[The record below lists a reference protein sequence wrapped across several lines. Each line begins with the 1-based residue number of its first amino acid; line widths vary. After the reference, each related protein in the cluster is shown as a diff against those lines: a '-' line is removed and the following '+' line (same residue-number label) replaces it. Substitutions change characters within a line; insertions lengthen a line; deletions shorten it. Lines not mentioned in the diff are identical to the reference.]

1 MNSLTL
7 NDLLA
12 KVAEYNI
19 ENIGIVKKAY
29 YYAEELHRGQ
39 KRQSGEDYIV
49 HPLNVAYILAEMH
62 ADKDTICAALLHDT
76 LEDTEITKEQIAQD
90 FNETVAYLVDGV
102 TKISRMNF
110 STKEEQNMANTRKII
125 TSMRNDIRIIIIKLA
140 DRLHNMRTLQYKSEY
155 KQKENAQET
164 LLLYVRLADR
174 LGLHVLKRELEDLSL
189 QYINRDEYNRIKE
202 MRLKV
207 AEDSKDCIRE
217 MLETINNLLNKENIP
232 HKEKVRI
239 KNIYGIY
246 KKIQSGYRLTEI
258 HDLLSLKIIVDDIKD
273 CYPTLGAVHKEYK
286 PIDRKFKDYISRR
299 KPNGYQSLHTTIF
312 GKDGRLVQT
321 QIRTPQMNQVAS
333 YGLAANWGDYPE
345 NANLVMQQEWK
356 TRDPFYVSLVEI
368 DSQYANDREFVNHVY
383 RELLGDRIS
392 VYTQTGKLELPKG
405 ATPIDV
411 AFNMHP
417 EIGRHMVGANVNGK
431 DVGIGEPL
439 SHNDC
444 IRIITAETSTGPQP
458 SWLTKSATTVGKVR
472 IKLMLER
479 SRIANN

>member
-1 MNSLTL
+1 MEKLTL

-19 ENIGIVKKAY
+19 ENLEIVKKAY

-49 HPLNVAYILAEMH
+49 HPLNVAYILAEMY

-76 LEDTEITKEQIAQD
+76 LEDTEITKEQIAKD
-90 FNETVAYLVDGV
+90 FNETVSYLVDGV

-140 DRLHNMRTLQYKSEY
+140 DRLHNMRTLQYKSED
-155 KQKENAQET
+155 KQKENSQET
-164 LLLYVRLADR
+164 LLLYVRSADR
-174 LGLHVLKRELEDLSL
+174 IGLHVLKRELEDLSL
-189 QYINRDEYNRIKE
+189 QYINNDEYNRIKE

-207 AEDSKDCIRE
+207 AEDSKECIQE
-217 MLETINNLLNKENIP
+217 MLGTINDLLNNQNIP
-232 HKEKVRI
+232 HEEMVRI

-246 KKIQSGYRLTEI
+246 KKIQRGYRLTEI
-258 HDLLSLKIIVDDIKD
+258 HDLLSLKVIVDNIND
-273 CYPTLGAVHKEYK
+273 CYPTLRWIHWKYK
-286 PIDRKFKDYISRR
+286 PINRKFKDYISVC

-312 GKDGRLVQT
+312 GEDGRLVQT

-356 TRDPFYVSLVEI
+356 TNDPFYDSLVEI
-368 DSQYANDREFVNHVY
+368 DSQYANDKEFVDQVY

-411 AFNMHP
+411 AYNIHT
-417 EIGRHMVGANVNGK
+417 EVGNNMVGAIINGK
-431 DVGIGEPL
+431 EAEIGKQL
-439 SHNDC
+439 KQNDNV
-444 IRIITAETSTGPQP
+444 RIITDDTSIGPNA
-458 SWLTKSATTVGKVR
+458 SWLTQTATTKAKRKIKEAIR
-472 IKLMLER
+472 I
-479 SRIANN
+479 

>member
-1 MNSLTL
+1 MENLTL

-12 KVAEYNI
+12 KVEEHNI
-19 ENIGIVKKAY
+19 ENIEIIKKAY
-29 YYAEELHRGQ
+29 HYAEELHRGQ
-39 KRQSGEDYIV
+39 KRQSGEDYII

-76 LEDTEITKEQIAQD
+76 LEDTEITKEKIAKD

-125 TSMRNDIRIIIIKLA
+125 TSMRDDIRIIIIKLA

-155 KQKENAQET
+155 KQKENSQET

-174 LGLHVLKRELEDLSL
+174 IGLHVLKRELEDLSL
-189 QYINRDEYNRIKE
+189 QYINNDEYKRIQE

-207 AEDSKDCIRE
+207 AEDSKDCIQE
-217 MLETINNLLNKENIP
+217 MLGTINALLNNRNIP
-232 HKEKVRI
+232 HEEIVRI

-246 KKIQSGYRLTEI
+246 KKMQRGYRLTEI
-258 HDLLSLKIIVDDIKD
+258 HDLLSLKVIVDNIND
-273 CYPTLGAVHKEYK
+273 CYSTLGVIHSEYS
-286 PIDRKFKDYISRR
+286 PINRKFKDYISIC

-321 QIRTPQMNQVAS
+321 QIRTPQMNKAAS
-333 YGLAANWGDYPE
+333 YGLAATWEDYTE

-356 TRDPFYVSLVEI
+356 TNDPFYDSLVEI
-368 DSQYANDREFVNHVY
+368 DSQCTSDKEFVDQVY

-411 AFNMHP
+411 AYNIHTEIGNNMVGAIINGKEV
-417 EIGRHMVGANVNGK
+417 EIGRILKQNDYVRVIT
-431 DVGIGEPL
+431 DDISIGPK
-439 SHNDC
+439 
-444 IRIITAETSTGPQP
+444 A
-458 SWLTKSATTVGKVR
+458 SWLSQTATTKAKR
-472 IKLMLER
+472 KIKEAIR
-479 SRIANN
+479 N

>member
-1 MNSLTL
+1 MEKLTL

-19 ENIGIVKKAY
+19 ENLEIVKKAY

-49 HPLNVAYILAEMH
+49 HPLNVAYILAEMY

-76 LEDTEITKEQIAQD
+76 LEDTEITKEQIAKD
-90 FNETVAYLVDGV
+90 FNETVSYLVDGV

-140 DRLHNMRTLQYKSEY
+140 DRLHNMRTLQYKSED
-155 KQKENAQET
+155 KQKENSQET

-174 LGLHVLKRELEDLSL
+174 IGLHVLKRELEDLSL
-189 QYINRDEYNRIKE
+189 QYINNDEYNRIKE

-207 AEDSKDCIRE
+207 AEDSKECIQE
-217 MLETINNLLNKENIP
+217 MLGTINDLLNNQNIP
-232 HKEKVRI
+232 HEEMVRI

-246 KKIQSGYRLTEI
+246 KKIQRGYRLTEI
-258 HDLLSLKIIVDDIKD
+258 HDLLSLKVIVDNIND
-273 CYPTLGAVHKEYK
+273 CYPTLRWIHWKYK
-286 PIDRKFKDYISRR
+286 PINRKFKDYISVC

-312 GKDGRLVQT
+312 GEDGRLVQT

-356 TRDPFYVSLVEI
+356 TNDPFYDSLVEI
-368 DSQYANDREFVNHVY
+368 DSQYANDKEFVDQVY

-411 AFNMHP
+411 AYNIHTEVGNNIVGAIINGKEA
-417 EIGRHMVGANVNGK
+417 EIGKQLKQNDNV
-431 DVGIGEPL
+431 
-439 SHNDC
+439 
-444 IRIITAETSTGPQP
+444 RIITDDTSIGPNA
-458 SWLTKSATTVGKVR
+458 SWLTQTATTKAKRKIKEAIR
-472 IKLMLER
+472 I
-479 SRIANN
+479 

>member
-1 MNSLTL
+1 MEKLTL

-19 ENIGIVKKAY
+19 ENLEIVKKAY

-49 HPLNVAYILAEMH
+49 HPLNVAYILAEMY

-76 LEDTEITKEQIAQD
+76 LEDTEITKEQIAKD
-90 FNETVAYLVDGV
+90 FNETVSYLVDGV

-140 DRLHNMRTLQYKSEY
+140 YRLHNMRTLQYKSED
-155 KQKENAQET
+155 KQKENSQET

-174 LGLHVLKRELEDLSL
+174 IGLHVLKRELEDLSL
-189 QYINRDEYNRIKE
+189 QYINNDEYNRIKE

-207 AEDSKDCIRE
+207 AEDSKECIQE
-217 MLETINNLLNKENIP
+217 MLGTINDLLNNQNIP
-232 HKEKVRI
+232 HEEMVRI

-246 KKIQSGYRLTEI
+246 KKIQRGYRLTEI
-258 HDLLSLKIIVDDIKD
+258 HDLLSLKVIVDNIND
-273 CYPTLGAVHKEYK
+273 CYPTLRWIHWKYK
-286 PIDRKFKDYISRR
+286 PINRKFKDYISVC

-312 GKDGRLVQT
+312 GEDGRLVQT

-356 TRDPFYVSLVEI
+356 TNDPFYDSLVEI
-368 DSQYANDREFVNHVY
+368 DSQYANDKEFVDQVY

-411 AFNMHP
+411 AYNIHT
-417 EIGRHMVGANVNGK
+417 EVGNNMVGAIINGK
-431 DVGIGEPL
+431 EAEIGKQL
-439 SHNDC
+439 KQNDNV
-444 IRIITAETSTGPQP
+444 RIITDDTSIGPNA
-458 SWLTKSATTVGKVR
+458 SWLTQTATTKAKRKIKEAIR
-472 IKLMLER
+472 I
-479 SRIANN
+479 

>member
-1 MNSLTL
+1 MEKLTL

-19 ENIGIVKKAY
+19 ENLEIVKKAY

-49 HPLNVAYILAEMH
+49 HPLNVAYILAEMY

-76 LEDTEITKEQIAQD
+76 LEDTEITKEQIAKD
-90 FNETVAYLVDGV
+90 FNETVSYLVDGV

-140 DRLHNMRTLQYKSEY
+140 DRLHNMRTLQYKSED
-155 KQKENAQET
+155 KQKENSQET

-174 LGLHVLKRELEDLSL
+174 IGLHVLKRELEDLSL
-189 QYINRDEYNRIKE
+189 QYINNDEYNRIKE

-207 AEDSKDCIRE
+207 AEDSKECIQE
-217 MLETINNLLNKENIP
+217 MLGTINDLLNNQNIP
-232 HKEKVRI
+232 HEEMVRI

-246 KKIQSGYRLTEI
+246 KKIQRGYRLTEI
-258 HDLLSLKIIVDDIKD
+258 HDLLSLKVIVDNIND
-273 CYPTLGAVHKEYK
+273 CYPTLRWIHWKYK
-286 PIDRKFKDYISRR
+286 PINRKFKDYISVC

-312 GKDGRLVQT
+312 GEDGRLVQT

-356 TRDPFYVSLVEI
+356 TNDPFYDSLVEI
-368 DSQYANDREFVNHVY
+368 DSQYANDKEFVDQVY

-411 AFNMHP
+411 AYNIHT
-417 EIGRHMVGANVNGK
+417 EVGNNMVGAIINGK
-431 DVGIGEPL
+431 EAEIGKQL
-439 SHNDC
+439 KQNDNV
-444 IRIITAETSTGPQP
+444 RIITDDTSIGPNA
-458 SWLTKSATTVGKVR
+458 SWLTQTATTKAKRKIKEDLR
-472 IKLMLER
+472 I
-479 SRIANN
+479 

>member
-1 MNSLTL
+1 MEKLTL

-19 ENIGIVKKAY
+19 ENLEIVKKAY

-76 LEDTEITKEQIAQD
+76 LEDTEITKEQIAKD
-90 FNETVAYLVDGV
+90 FNETVSYLVDGV

-140 DRLHNMRTLQYKSEY
+140 DRLHNMRTLQYKSED
-155 KQKENAQET
+155 KQKENSQET

-174 LGLHVLKRELEDLSL
+174 IGLHVLKRELEDLSL
-189 QYINRDEYNRIKE
+189 QYINNDEYNRIKE

-207 AEDSKDCIRE
+207 AEDSKECIQE
-217 MLETINNLLNKENIP
+217 MLGTINDLLNNQNIP
-232 HKEKVRI
+232 HEEMVRI

-246 KKIQSGYRLTEI
+246 KKIQRGYRLTEI
-258 HDLLSLKIIVDDIKD
+258 HDLLSLKVIVDNIND
-273 CYPTLGAVHKEYK
+273 CYPTLRWIHWKYK
-286 PIDRKFKDYISRR
+286 PINRKFKDYISVC

-312 GKDGRLVQT
+312 GEDGRLVQT

-356 TRDPFYVSLVEI
+356 TNDPFYDSLVEI
-368 DSQYANDREFVNHVY
+368 DSQYANDKEFVDQVY

-411 AFNMHP
+411 AYNIHT
-417 EIGRHMVGANVNGK
+417 EVGNNMVGAIINGK
-431 DVGIGEPL
+431 EAEIGKQL
-439 SHNDC
+439 KQNDNV
-444 IRIITAETSTGPQP
+444 RIITDDTSIGPNA
-458 SWLTKSATTVGKVR
+458 SWLTQTATTKAKRKIKEAIR
-472 IKLMLER
+472 I
-479 SRIANN
+479 

>member
-1 MNSLTL
+1 MEKLTL

-19 ENIGIVKKAY
+19 ENLEIVKKAY

-49 HPLNVAYILAEMH
+49 HPLNVAYILAEMY

-76 LEDTEITKEQIAQD
+76 LEDTEITKEQIAKD
-90 FNETVAYLVDGV
+90 FNETVSYLVDGV

-140 DRLHNMRTLQYKSEY
+140 DRLHNMRTLQYKSED
-155 KQKENAQET
+155 KQKENSQET

-174 LGLHVLKRELEDLSL
+174 IGLHVLKRELEDLSL
-189 QYINRDEYNRIKE
+189 QYINNDEYNRIKE

-207 AEDSKDCIRE
+207 AEDSKECIQE
-217 MLETINNLLNKENIP
+217 MLGTINDLLNNQNIP
-232 HKEKVRI
+232 HEKMVRI

-246 KKIQSGYRLTEI
+246 KKIQRGYRLTEI
-258 HDLLSLKIIVDDIKD
+258 HDLLSLKVIVDNIND
-273 CYPTLGAVHKEYK
+273 CYPTLRWIHWKYK
-286 PIDRKFKDYISRR
+286 PINRKFKDYISVC

-312 GKDGRLVQT
+312 GEDGRLVQT

-356 TRDPFYVSLVEI
+356 TNDPFYDSLVEI
-368 DSQYANDREFVNHVY
+368 DSQYANDKEFVDQVY

-411 AFNMHP
+411 AYNIHT
-417 EIGRHMVGANVNGK
+417 EVGNNMVGAIINGK
-431 DVGIGEPL
+431 EAEIGKQL
-439 SHNDC
+439 TQNDNV
-444 IRIITAETSTGPQP
+444 RIITDDTSIGPNA
-458 SWLTKSATTVGKVR
+458 SWLTQTATTKAKRKIKEAIR
-472 IKLMLER
+472 I
-479 SRIANN
+479 

>member
-1 MNSLTL
+1 MEKLTL

-19 ENIGIVKKAY
+19 ENLEIVKKAY

-49 HPLNVAYILAEMH
+49 HPLNVAYILAEMY

-76 LEDTEITKEQIAQD
+76 LEDTEITKEQIAKD
-90 FNETVAYLVDGV
+90 FNETVSYLVDGV

-140 DRLHNMRTLQYKSEY
+140 DRLHNMKTLQYKSED
-155 KQKENAQET
+155 KQKENSQET

-174 LGLHVLKRELEDLSL
+174 IGLHVLKRELEDLSL
-189 QYINRDEYNRIKE
+189 QYINNDEYNRIKE

-207 AEDSKDCIRE
+207 AEDSKECIQE
-217 MLETINNLLNKENIP
+217 MLGTINDLLNNQNIP
-232 HKEKVRI
+232 HEEMVRI

-246 KKIQSGYRLTEI
+246 KKIQRGYRLTEI
-258 HDLLSLKIIVDDIKD
+258 HDLLSLKVIVDNIND
-273 CYPTLGAVHKEYK
+273 CYPTLRWIHWKYK
-286 PIDRKFKDYISRR
+286 PINRKFKDYISVC

-312 GKDGRLVQT
+312 GEDGRLVQT

-356 TRDPFYVSLVEI
+356 TNDPFYDSLVEI
-368 DSQYANDREFVNHVY
+368 DSQYANDKEFVDQVY

-411 AFNMHP
+411 AYNIHT
-417 EIGRHMVGANVNGK
+417 EVGNNMVGAIINGK
-431 DVGIGEPL
+431 EAEIGKQL
-439 SHNDC
+439 KQNDNV
-444 IRIITAETSTGPQP
+444 RIITDDTSIGPNA
-458 SWLTKSATTVGKVR
+458 SWLTQTATTKAKRKIKEAIR
-472 IKLMLER
+472 I
-479 SRIANN
+479 

>member
-1 MNSLTL
+1 MEKLTL

-19 ENIGIVKKAY
+19 ENLEIVKKAY

-49 HPLNVAYILAEMH
+49 HPLNVAYILAEMY

-76 LEDTEITKEQIAQD
+76 LEDTEITKEQIAKD
-90 FNETVAYLVDGV
+90 FNETVSYLVDGV

-140 DRLHNMRTLQYKSEY
+140 DRLHNMRTLQYKSED
-155 KQKENAQET
+155 KQKENSQET

-174 LGLHVLKRELEDLSL
+174 IGLHVLKRELEDLSL
-189 QYINRDEYNRIKE
+189 QYINNDEYNRIKE

-207 AEDSKDCIRE
+207 AEDSKECIQE
-217 MLETINNLLNKENIP
+217 MLGTINDLLNNQNIP
-232 HKEKVRI
+232 HEEMVRI

-246 KKIQSGYRLTEI
+246 KKIQRGYRLTEI
-258 HDLLSLKIIVDDIKD
+258 HDLLSLKVIVDNIND
-273 CYPTLGAVHKEYK
+273 CYPTLRWIHWKYK
-286 PIDRKFKDYISRR
+286 PINRKFKDYISVC

-312 GKDGRLVQT
+312 GEDGRLVQT

-356 TRDPFYVSLVEI
+356 TNDPFYDSLVEI
-368 DSQYANDREFVNHVY
+368 DSQYANDKEFVDQVY

-411 AFNMHP
+411 AYNIHT
-417 EIGRHMVGANVNGK
+417 EVGNNMVGAIINGK
-431 DVGIGEPL
+431 EAEIGKQL
-439 SHNDC
+439 KQNDNV
-444 IRIITAETSTGPQP
+444 RIITDDTSIGPNA
-458 SWLTKSATTVGKVR
+458 SWLTQTATTKAKR
-472 IKLMLER
+472 KIKEYKKNMEVK
-479 SRIANN
+479 

>member
-1 MNSLTL
+1 MEKLTL

-19 ENIGIVKKAY
+19 ENLEIVKKAY

-49 HPLNVAYILAEMH
+49 HPLNVAYILAEMY

-76 LEDTEITKEQIAQD
+76 LEDTEITKEQIAKD
-90 FNETVAYLVDGV
+90 FNETVSYLVDGV

-110 STKEEQNMANTRKII
+110 STKEEQSMANTRKII

-140 DRLHNMRTLQYKSEY
+140 DRLHNMRTLQYKSED
-155 KQKENAQET
+155 KQKENSQET

-174 LGLHVLKRELEDLSL
+174 IGLHVLKRELEDLSL
-189 QYINRDEYNRIKE
+189 QYINNDEYNRIKE

-207 AEDSKDCIRE
+207 AEDSKECIQE
-217 MLETINNLLNKENIP
+217 MLGTINDLLNNQNIP
-232 HKEKVRI
+232 HEEMVRI

-246 KKIQSGYRLTEI
+246 KKIQRGYRLTEI
-258 HDLLSLKIIVDDIKD
+258 HDLLSLKVIVDNIND
-273 CYPTLGAVHKEYK
+273 CYPTLRWIHWKYK
-286 PIDRKFKDYISRR
+286 PINRKFKDYISVC

-312 GKDGRLVQT
+312 GEDGRLVQT

-356 TRDPFYVSLVEI
+356 TNDPFYDSLVEI
-368 DSQYANDREFVNHVY
+368 DSQYANDKEFVDQVY

-411 AFNMHP
+411 AYNIHT
-417 EIGRHMVGANVNGK
+417 EVGNNMVGAIINGK
-431 DVGIGEPL
+431 EAEIGKQL
-439 SHNDC
+439 KQNDNV
-444 IRIITAETSTGPQP
+444 RIITDDTSIGPNA
-458 SWLTKSATTVGKVR
+458 SWLTQTATTKAKRKIKEAIR
-472 IKLMLER
+472 I
-479 SRIANN
+479 

>member
-1 MNSLTL
+1 MEKLTL

-19 ENIGIVKKAY
+19 ENLEIVKKAY

-49 HPLNVAYILAEMH
+49 HPLNVAYILAEMY
-62 ADKDTICAALLHDT
+62 ADKDTICAALLLDT
-76 LEDTEITKEQIAQD
+76 LEDTEITKEQIAKD
-90 FNETVAYLVDGV
+90 FNETVSYLVDGV

-155 KQKENAQET
+155 KQKENSQET

-174 LGLHVLKRELEDLSL
+174 IGLHVLKRELEDLSL
-189 QYINRDEYNRIKE
+189 QYINNDEYNRIKE

-207 AEDSKDCIRE
+207 AEDSKECIQE
-217 MLETINNLLNKENIP
+217 MLGTINDLLNNQNIP
-232 HKEKVRI
+232 HEEMVRI

-246 KKIQSGYRLTEI
+246 KKIQRGYRLTEI
-258 HDLLSLKIIVDDIKD
+258 HDLLSLKVIVDNIND
-273 CYPTLGAVHKEYK
+273 CYPTLRWIHWKYK
-286 PIDRKFKDYISRR
+286 PINRKFKDYISVC

-312 GKDGRLVQT
+312 GEDGRLVQT

-356 TRDPFYVSLVEI
+356 TNDPFYDSLVEI
-368 DSQYANDREFVNHVY
+368 DSQYANDKEFVDQVY

-411 AFNMHP
+411 AYNIHT
-417 EIGRHMVGANVNGK
+417 EVGNNMVGAIINGK
-431 DVGIGEPL
+431 EAEIGKQL
-439 SHNDC
+439 KQNDNV
-444 IRIITAETSTGPQP
+444 RIITDDTSIGPNA
-458 SWLTKSATTVGKVR
+458 SWLTQTATTKAKRKIKEAIR
-472 IKLMLER
+472 I
-479 SRIANN
+479 

>member
-1 MNSLTL
+1 MEKLTL

-19 ENIGIVKKAY
+19 ENLEIVKKAY

-49 HPLNVAYILAEMH
+49 HPLNVAYILAEMY

-76 LEDTEITKEQIAQD
+76 LEDTEITKEQIAKD
-90 FNETVAYLVDGV
+90 FNETVSYLVDGV

-140 DRLHNMRTLQYKSEY
+140 DRLHNMRTLQYKSED
-155 KQKENAQET
+155 KQKENSQET

-174 LGLHVLKRELEDLSL
+174 IGLHVLKRELEDLSL
-189 QYINRDEYNRIKE
+189 QYINNDEYNRIKE

-207 AEDSKDCIRE
+207 AEDSKECIQE
-217 MLETINNLLNKENIP
+217 MLGTINDLLNNQNIP
-232 HKEKVRI
+232 HEEMVRI

-246 KKIQSGYRLTEI
+246 KKIQRVYRLTEI
-258 HDLLSLKIIVDDIKD
+258 HDLLSLKVIVDNIND
-273 CYPTLGAVHKEYK
+273 CYPTLRWIHWKYK
-286 PIDRKFKDYISRR
+286 PINRKFKDYISVC

-312 GKDGRLVQT
+312 GEDGRLVQT

-356 TRDPFYVSLVEI
+356 TNDPFYDSLVEI
-368 DSQYANDREFVNHVY
+368 DSQYANDKEFVDQVY

-411 AFNMHP
+411 AYNIHT
-417 EIGRHMVGANVNGK
+417 EVGNNMVGAIINGK
-431 DVGIGEPL
+431 EAEIGKQL
-439 SHNDC
+439 KQNDNV
-444 IRIITAETSTGPQP
+444 RIITDDTSIGPNA
-458 SWLTKSATTVGKVR
+458 SWLTQTATTKAKRKIKEAIR
-472 IKLMLER
+472 I
-479 SRIANN
+479 

>member
-1 MNSLTL
+1 MEKLTL

-19 ENIGIVKKAY
+19 ENLEIVKKAY

-76 LEDTEITKEQIAQD
+76 LEDTEITKEQIAKD
-90 FNETVAYLVDGV
+90 FNETVSYLVDGV

-155 KQKENAQET
+155 KQKENSQET

-174 LGLHVLKRELEDLSL
+174 IGLHVLKRELEDLSL
-189 QYINRDEYNRIKE
+189 QYINNDEYNRIKE

-207 AEDSKDCIRE
+207 AEDSKECIQE
-217 MLETINNLLNKENIP
+217 MLGTINDLLNNQNIP
-232 HKEKVRI
+232 HEEMVRI

-246 KKIQSGYRLTEI
+246 KKIQRGYRLTEI
-258 HDLLSLKIIVDDIKD
+258 HDLLSLKVIVDNIND
-273 CYPTLGAVHKEYK
+273 CYPTLRWIHWKYK
-286 PIDRKFKDYISRR
+286 PINRKFKDYISVC
-299 KPNGYQSLHTTIF
+299 KPKGYQSLHTTIF
-312 GKDGRLVQT
+312 GEDGRLVQT

-356 TRDPFYVSLVEI
+356 TNDPFYDSLVEI
-368 DSQYANDREFVNHVY
+368 DSQYANDKEFVDQVY

-411 AFNMHP
+411 AYNIHT
-417 EIGRHMVGANVNGK
+417 EVGNNMVGAIINGK
-431 DVGIGEPL
+431 EAEIGKQL
-439 SHNDC
+439 KQNDNV
-444 IRIITAETSTGPQP
+444 RIITDDTSIGPNA
-458 SWLTKSATTVGKVR
+458 SWLTQTATTKAKRKIKEAIR
-472 IKLMLER
+472 I
-479 SRIANN
+479 

>member
-1 MNSLTL
+1 MEKLTL

-19 ENIGIVKKAY
+19 ENLEIVKKAY

-49 HPLNVAYILAEMH
+49 HPLNVAYILAEMY

-76 LEDTEITKEQIAQD
+76 LEDTEITKEQIAKD
-90 FNETVAYLVDGV
+90 FNETVSYLVDGV

-140 DRLHNMRTLQYKSEY
+140 DRLHNMRTLQYKSED
-155 KQKENAQET
+155 KQKENSQET

-174 LGLHVLKRELEDLSL
+174 IGLHVLKRELEDLSL
-189 QYINRDEYNRIKE
+189 QYINNDEYNRIKE

-207 AEDSKDCIRE
+207 AEDSKECIQE
-217 MLETINNLLNKENIP
+217 MLGTINDLLNNQNIP
-232 HKEKVRI
+232 HEEMVRI

-246 KKIQSGYRLTEI
+246 KKIQRGYRLTEI
-258 HDLLSLKIIVDDIKD
+258 HDLLSLKVIVDNIND
-273 CYPTLGAVHKEYK
+273 CYPTLRWIHWKYK
-286 PIDRKFKDYISRR
+286 PINRKFKDYISVC

-312 GKDGRLVQT
+312 GEDGRLVQT

-345 NANLVMQQEWK
+345 NANLVMKQEWK
-356 TRDPFYVSLVEI
+356 TNDPFYDSLVEI
-368 DSQYANDREFVNHVY
+368 DSQYANDKEFVDQVY

-411 AFNMHP
+411 AYNIHT
-417 EIGRHMVGANVNGK
+417 EVGNNMVGAIINGK
-431 DVGIGEPL
+431 EAEIGKQL
-439 SHNDC
+439 KQNDNV
-444 IRIITAETSTGPQP
+444 RIITDDTSIGPNA
-458 SWLTKSATTVGKVR
+458 SWLTQTATTKAKRKIKEAIR
-472 IKLMLER
+472 I
-479 SRIANN
+479 

>member
-1 MNSLTL
+1 MEKLTL

-19 ENIGIVKKAY
+19 ENLEIVKKAY

-49 HPLNVAYILAEMH
+49 HPLNVAYILAEMY

-76 LEDTEITKEQIAQD
+76 LEDTEITKEQIAKD
-90 FNETVAYLVDGV
+90 FNETVSYLVDGV

-140 DRLHNMRTLQYKSEY
+140 DRLHNMRTLQYKSED
-155 KQKENAQET
+155 KQKENSQET

-174 LGLHVLKRELEDLSL
+174 IGLHVLKRELEDLSL
-189 QYINRDEYNRIKE
+189 QYINNDEYNRIKE

-207 AEDSKDCIRE
+207 AEDSKECIQE
-217 MLETINNLLNKENIP
+217 MLGTINDLLNNQ
-232 HKEKVRI
+232 
-239 KNIYGIY
+239 
-246 KKIQSGYRLTEI
+246 KIQRGYRLTEI
-258 HDLLSLKIIVDDIKD
+258 HDLLSLKVIVDNIND
-273 CYPTLGAVHKEYK
+273 CYPTLRWIHWKYK
-286 PIDRKFKDYISRR
+286 PINRKFKDYISVC

-312 GKDGRLVQT
+312 GEDGRLVQT

-356 TRDPFYVSLVEI
+356 TNDPFYDSLVEI
-368 DSQYANDREFVNHVY
+368 DSQYANDKEFVDQVY

-411 AFNMHP
+411 AYNIHT
-417 EIGRHMVGANVNGK
+417 EVGNNMVGAIINGK
-431 DVGIGEPL
+431 EAEIGKQL
-439 SHNDC
+439 KQNDNV
-444 IRIITAETSTGPQP
+444 RIITDDTSIGPNA
-458 SWLTKSATTVGKVR
+458 SWLTQTATTKAKRKIKEAIR
-472 IKLMLER
+472 I
-479 SRIANN
+479 

>member
-1 MNSLTL
+1 MEKLTL

-19 ENIGIVKKAY
+19 ENLEIVKKAY

-49 HPLNVAYILAEMH
+49 HPLNVAYILAEMY

-76 LEDTEITKEQIAQD
+76 LEDTEITKEQIAKD
-90 FNETVAYLVDGV
+90 FIETVSYLVDGV

-140 DRLHNMRTLQYKSEY
+140 DRLHNMRTLQYKSED
-155 KQKENAQET
+155 KQKENSQET

-174 LGLHVLKRELEDLSL
+174 IGLHVLKRELEDLSL
-189 QYINRDEYNRIKE
+189 QYINNDEYNRIKE

-207 AEDSKDCIRE
+207 AEDSKECIQE
-217 MLETINNLLNKENIP
+217 MLGTINDLLNNQNIP
-232 HKEKVRI
+232 HEEMVRI

-246 KKIQSGYRLTEI
+246 KKIQRGYRLTEI
-258 HDLLSLKIIVDDIKD
+258 HDLLSLKVIVDNIND
-273 CYPTLGAVHKEYK
+273 CYPTLRWIHWKYK
-286 PIDRKFKDYISRR
+286 PINRKFKDYISVC

-312 GKDGRLVQT
+312 GEDGRLVQT

-356 TRDPFYVSLVEI
+356 TNDPFYDSLVEI
-368 DSQYANDREFVNHVY
+368 DSQYANDKEFVDQVY

-411 AFNMHP
+411 AYNIHT
-417 EIGRHMVGANVNGK
+417 EVGNNMVGAIINGK
-431 DVGIGEPL
+431 EAEIGKQL
-439 SHNDC
+439 KQNDNV
-444 IRIITAETSTGPQP
+444 RIITDDTSIGPNA
-458 SWLTKSATTVGKVR
+458 SWLTQTATTKAKRKIKEAIR
-472 IKLMLER
+472 I
-479 SRIANN
+479 

>member
-1 MNSLTL
+1 MEKLTL

-19 ENIGIVKKAY
+19 ENLEIVKKAY

-76 LEDTEITKEQIAQD
+76 LEDTEITKEQIAKD
-90 FNETVAYLVDGV
+90 FNETVSYLVDGV

-155 KQKENAQET
+155 KQKENSQET

-174 LGLHVLKRELEDLSL
+174 IGLHVLKRELEDLSL
-189 QYINRDEYNRIKE
+189 QYINNDEYNRIKE

-207 AEDSKDCIRE
+207 AEDSKECIQE
-217 MLETINNLLNKENIP
+217 MLGTINDLLNNQNIP
-232 HKEKVRI
+232 HEEMVRI

-246 KKIQSGYRLTEI
+246 KKIQRGYRLTEI
-258 HDLLSLKIIVDDIKD
+258 HDLLSLKVIVDNIND
-273 CYPTLGAVHKEYK
+273 CYPTLRWIHWKYK
-286 PIDRKFKDYISRR
+286 PINRKFKDYISVC

-312 GKDGRLVQT
+312 GEDGRLVQT

-356 TRDPFYVSLVEI
+356 TNDPFYDSLVEI
-368 DSQYANDREFVNHVY
+368 DSQYANDKEFVDQVY
-383 RELLGDRIS
+383 RALLGDRIS

-411 AFNMHP
+411 AYNIHT
-417 EIGRHMVGANVNGK
+417 EVGNNMVGAIINGK
-431 DVGIGEPL
+431 EAEIGKQL
-439 SHNDC
+439 KQNDNV
-444 IRIITAETSTGPQP
+444 RIITDDTSIGPNA
-458 SWLTKSATTVGKVR
+458 SWLTQTATTKAKRKIKEAIR
-472 IKLMLER
+472 I
-479 SRIANN
+479 

>member
-1 MNSLTL
+1 MEKLTL

-19 ENIGIVKKAY
+19 ENLEIVKKAY

-49 HPLNVAYILAEMH
+49 HPLNVAYILAEMY

-76 LEDTEITKEQIAQD
+76 LEDTEIIKEQIAKD
-90 FNETVAYLVDGV
+90 FNETVSYLVDGV

-155 KQKENAQET
+155 KQKENSQET

-174 LGLHVLKRELEDLSL
+174 IGLHVLKRELEDLSL
-189 QYINRDEYNRIKE
+189 QYINNDEYNRIKE

-207 AEDSKDCIRE
+207 AEDSKECIQE
-217 MLETINNLLNKENIP
+217 MLGTINDLLNNQNIP
-232 HKEKVRI
+232 HEEMVRI

-246 KKIQSGYRLTEI
+246 KKIQRGYRLTEI
-258 HDLLSLKIIVDDIKD
+258 HDLLSLKVIVDNIND
-273 CYPTLGAVHKEYK
+273 CYPTLRWIHWKYK
-286 PIDRKFKDYISRR
+286 PINRKFKDYISVC

-312 GKDGRLVQT
+312 GEDGRLVQT

-356 TRDPFYVSLVEI
+356 TNDPFYDSLVEI
-368 DSQYANDREFVNHVY
+368 DSQYANDKEFVDQVY

-411 AFNMHP
+411 AYNIHT
-417 EIGRHMVGANVNGK
+417 EVGNNMVGAIINGK
-431 DVGIGEPL
+431 EAEIGKQL
-439 SHNDC
+439 KQNDNV
-444 IRIITAETSTGPQP
+444 RIITDDTSIGPNA
-458 SWLTKSATTVGKVR
+458 SWLTQTATTKAKRKIKEAIR
-472 IKLMLER
+472 I
-479 SRIANN
+479 

>member
-1 MNSLTL
+1 MEKLTL

-19 ENIGIVKKAY
+19 ENLEIVKKAY

-49 HPLNVAYILAEMH
+49 HPLNVAYILVEMH

-76 LEDTEITKEQIAQD
+76 LEDTEITKEQIAKD
-90 FNETVAYLVDGV
+90 FNETVSYLVDGV

-155 KQKENAQET
+155 KQKENSQET

-174 LGLHVLKRELEDLSL
+174 IGLHVLKRELEDLSL
-189 QYINRDEYNRIKE
+189 QYINNDEYNRIKE

-207 AEDSKDCIRE
+207 AEDSKECIQE
-217 MLETINNLLNKENIP
+217 MLGTINDLLNNQNIP
-232 HKEKVRI
+232 HEEMVRI

-246 KKIQSGYRLTEI
+246 KKIQRGYRLTEI
-258 HDLLSLKIIVDDIKD
+258 HDLLSLKVIVDNIND
-273 CYPTLGAVHKEYK
+273 CYPTLRWIHWKYK
-286 PIDRKFKDYISRR
+286 PINRKFKDYISVC

-312 GKDGRLVQT
+312 GEDGRLVQT

-356 TRDPFYVSLVEI
+356 TNDPFYDSLVEI
-368 DSQYANDREFVNHVY
+368 DSQYANDKEFVDQVY

-411 AFNMHP
+411 AYNIHT
-417 EIGRHMVGANVNGK
+417 EVGNNMVGAIINGK
-431 DVGIGEPL
+431 EAEIGKQL
-439 SHNDC
+439 KQNDNV
-444 IRIITAETSTGPQP
+444 RIITDDTSIGPNA
-458 SWLTKSATTVGKVR
+458 SWLNQTATTKAKRKIKEAIR
-472 IKLMLER
+472 I
-479 SRIANN
+479 

>member
-1 MNSLTL
+1 MEKLTL

-19 ENIGIVKKAY
+19 ENLEIVKKAY

-76 LEDTEITKEQIAQD
+76 LEDTEITKEQIAKD
-90 FNETVAYLVDGV
+90 FNETVSYLVDGV

-155 KQKENAQET
+155 KQKENSQET

-174 LGLHVLKRELEDLSL
+174 IGLHVLKRELEDLSL
-189 QYINRDEYNRIKE
+189 QYINNDEYNRIKE

-207 AEDSKDCIRE
+207 AEDSKECIQE
-217 MLETINNLLNKENIP
+217 ILGTINDLLNNQNIP
-232 HKEKVRI
+232 HEEMVRI

-246 KKIQSGYRLTEI
+246 KKIQRGYRLTEI
-258 HDLLSLKIIVDDIKD
+258 HDLLSLKVIVDNIND
-273 CYPTLGAVHKEYK
+273 CYPTLRWIHWKYK
-286 PIDRKFKDYISRR
+286 PINRKFKDYISVC

-312 GKDGRLVQT
+312 GEDGRLVQT

-356 TRDPFYVSLVEI
+356 TNDPFYDSLVEI
-368 DSQYANDREFVNHVY
+368 DSQYANDKEFVDQVY

-411 AFNMHP
+411 AYNIHT
-417 EIGRHMVGANVNGK
+417 EVGNNMVGAIINGK
-431 DVGIGEPL
+431 EAEIGKQL
-439 SHNDC
+439 KQNDNV
-444 IRIITAETSTGPQP
+444 RIITDDTSIGPNA
-458 SWLTKSATTVGKVR
+458 SWLTQTATTKAKRKIKEAIR
-472 IKLMLER
+472 I
-479 SRIANN
+479 

>member
-1 MNSLTL
+1 MEKLTL

-19 ENIGIVKKAY
+19 ENLEIVKKAY

-49 HPLNVAYILAEMH
+49 HPLNVAYILAEMY

-76 LEDTEITKEQIAQD
+76 LEDTEITKEQIAKD
-90 FNETVAYLVDGV
+90 FNETVSYLVDGV

-140 DRLHNMRTLQYKSEY
+140 DRLHNMRTLQYKSED
-155 KQKENAQET
+155 KQKENSQET

-174 LGLHVLKRELEDLSL
+174 IGLHVLKRELEDLSL
-189 QYINRDEYNRIKE
+189 QYINNDEYNRIKE

-207 AEDSKDCIRE
+207 AEDSKECIQE
-217 MLETINNLLNKENIP
+217 MLGTINDLLNNQNIP
-232 HKEKVRI
+232 HEEMVRI

-246 KKIQSGYRLTEI
+246 KKIQRGYRLTEI
-258 HDLLSLKIIVDDIKD
+258 HDLLSLKVIVDNIND
-273 CYPTLGAVHKEYK
+273 CYPTLRWIHWKYK
-286 PIDRKFKDYISRR
+286 PINRKFKDYISVC

-312 GKDGRLVQT
+312 GEDGRLVQT

-356 TRDPFYVSLVEI
+356 TNDPFYDSLVEI
-368 DSQYANDREFVNHVY
+368 DSQYANDKEFVDQVY

-411 AFNMHP
+411 AYNIHT
-417 EIGRHMVGANVNGK
+417 EVGNNMVGAIINGK
-431 DVGIGEPL
+431 EAEIGKQL
-439 SHNDC
+439 KQNDNV
-444 IRIITAETSTGPQP
+444 RIITDDTSIGPNA
-458 SWLTKSATTVGKVR
+458 SWLTQTATTKTKRKIKEAIR
-472 IKLMLER
+472 I
-479 SRIANN
+479 

>member
-1 MNSLTL
+1 MEKLTL

-19 ENIGIVKKAY
+19 ENLEIVKKAY

-49 HPLNVAYILAEMH
+49 HPLNVAYILAEMY

-76 LEDTEITKEQIAQD
+76 LEDTEITKEQIAKD
-90 FNETVAYLVDGV
+90 FNETVSYLVDGV

-140 DRLHNMRTLQYKSEY
+140 DRLHNMRTLQYKSED
-155 KQKENAQET
+155 KQKENSQET

-174 LGLHVLKRELEDLSL
+174 IGLHVLKRELEDLSL
-189 QYINRDEYNRIKE
+189 QYINNDEYNRIKE

-207 AEDSKDCIRE
+207 AEDSKECIQE
-217 MLETINNLLNKENIP
+217 MLGTINDLLNNQNIP
-232 HKEKVRI
+232 HEEMVRI

-246 KKIQSGYRLTEI
+246 KKIQRGYRLTEI
-258 HDLLSLKIIVDDIKD
+258 HDLLSLKVIVDNIND
-273 CYPTLGAVHKEYK
+273 CYPTLRWIHWKYK
-286 PIDRKFKDYISRR
+286 PINRKFKDYISVC

-312 GKDGRLVQT
+312 GEDGRLVQT

-356 TRDPFYVSLVEI
+356 TNDPFYDSLVEI
-368 DSQYANDREFVNHVY
+368 DSQYANDKEFVDQVY

-411 AFNMHP
+411 AYNIHT
-417 EIGRHMVGANVNGK
+417 EVGNNMVGAIINGK
-431 DVGIGEPL
+431 EAEIGKQL
-439 SHNDC
+439 KQNDNV
-444 IRIITAETSTGPQP
+444 RIITDDTSIGPNA
-458 SWLTKSATTVGKVR
+458 SWLTQTATTKAKRKIKEAIR
-472 IKLMLER
+472 I
-479 SRIANN
+479 

>member
-1 MNSLTL
+1 MEKLTL

-19 ENIGIVKKAY
+19 ENLEIVKKAY

-49 HPLNVAYILAEMH
+49 HPLNVAYILAEMY

-76 LEDTEITKEQIAQD
+76 LEDTEITKEQIAKD
-90 FNETVAYLVDGV
+90 FNETVSYLVDGV

-140 DRLHNMRTLQYKSEY
+140 DRLHNMRTLQYKSED
-155 KQKENAQET
+155 KQKENSQET

-174 LGLHVLKRELEDLSL
+174 IGLHVLKRELEDLSL
-189 QYINRDEYNRIKE
+189 QYINNDEYNRIKE

-207 AEDSKDCIRE
+207 AEDSKECIQE
-217 MLETINNLLNKENIP
+217 MLGTINDLLNNQNIP
-232 HKEKVRI
+232 HEEMVRI

-246 KKIQSGYRLTEI
+246 KKIQRGYRLTEI
-258 HDLLSLKIIVDDIKD
+258 HDLLSLKVIVDNIND
-273 CYPTLGAVHKEYK
+273 CYPTLRWIHWKYK
-286 PIDRKFKDYISRR
+286 PINRKFKDYISVC

-312 GKDGRLVQT
+312 GEDGRLVQT

-356 TRDPFYVSLVEI
+356 TNDPFYDSLVEI
-368 DSQYANDREFVNHVY
+368 DSQYANDKEFVDQVY

-392 VYTQTGKLELPKG
+392 VYTQAGKLELPKG

-411 AFNMHP
+411 AYNIHT
-417 EIGRHMVGANVNGK
+417 EVGNNMVGAIINGK
-431 DVGIGEPL
+431 EAEIGKQL
-439 SHNDC
+439 KQNDNV
-444 IRIITAETSTGPQP
+444 RIITDDTSIGPNA
-458 SWLTKSATTVGKVR
+458 SWLTQTATTKAKRKIKEAIR
-472 IKLMLER
+472 I
-479 SRIANN
+479 

>member
-1 MNSLTL
+1 MNV
-7 NDLLA
+7 NDFLEKL
-12 KVAEYNI
+12 KEYSYNEI
-19 ENIGIVKKAY
+19 EFIKKAY
-29 YYAEELHRGQ
+29 EYADNLHNGQ
-39 KRQSGEDYIV
+39 VRQSGEPYIT

-62 ADKDTICAALLHDT
+62 ADADTICAGLLHDT
-76 LEDTEITKEQIAQD
+76 LEDTEITKEQIAKD
-90 FNETVAYLVDGV
+90 FNETVSYLVDGV

-140 DRLHNMRTLQYKSEY
+140 DRLHNMRTLQYKSED
-155 KQKENAQET
+155 KQKENSQET

-174 LGLHVLKRELEDLSL
+174 IGLHVLKRELEDLSL
-189 QYINRDEYNRIKE
+189 QYINNDEYNRIKE

-207 AEDSKDCIRE
+207 AEDSKECIQE
-217 MLETINNLLNKENIP
+217 MLGTINDLLNNQNIP
-232 HKEKVRI
+232 HEEMVRI

-246 KKIQSGYRLTEI
+246 KKIQRGYRLTEI
-258 HDLLSLKIIVDDIKD
+258 HDLLSLKVIVDNIND
-273 CYPTLGAVHKEYK
+273 CYPTLRWIHWKYK
-286 PIDRKFKDYISRR
+286 PINRKFKDYISVC

-312 GKDGRLVQT
+312 GEDGRLVQT

-356 TRDPFYVSLVEI
+356 TNDPFYDSLVEI
-368 DSQYANDREFVNHVY
+368 DSQYANDKEFVDQVY

-411 AFNMHP
+411 AYNIHT
-417 EIGRHMVGANVNGK
+417 EVGNNMVGAIINGK
-431 DVGIGEPL
+431 EAEIGKQL
-439 SHNDC
+439 KQNDNV
-444 IRIITAETSTGPQP
+444 RIITDDTSIGPNA
-458 SWLTKSATTVGKVR
+458 SWLTQTATTKAKRKIKEAIR
-472 IKLMLER
+472 I
-479 SRIANN
+479 

>member
-1 MNSLTL
+1 MEKLTL

-19 ENIGIVKKAY
+19 ENLEIVKKAY

-49 HPLNVAYILAEMH
+49 HPLNVAYILAEMY

-76 LEDTEITKEQIAQD
+76 LEDTEITKEQIAKD
-90 FNETVAYLVDGV
+90 FNETVSYLVDGV
-102 TKISRMNF
+102 TKISRMNI

-140 DRLHNMRTLQYKSEY
+140 DRLHNMRTLQYKSED
-155 KQKENAQET
+155 KQKENSQET

-174 LGLHVLKRELEDLSL
+174 IGLHVLKRELEDLSL
-189 QYINRDEYNRIKE
+189 QYINNDEYNRIKE

-207 AEDSKDCIRE
+207 AEDSKECIQE
-217 MLETINNLLNKENIP
+217 MLGTINDLLNNQNIP
-232 HKEKVRI
+232 HEEMVRI

-246 KKIQSGYRLTEI
+246 KKIQRGYRLTEI
-258 HDLLSLKIIVDDIKD
+258 HDLLSLKVIVDNIND
-273 CYPTLGAVHKEYK
+273 CYPTLRWIHWKYK
-286 PIDRKFKDYISRR
+286 PINRKFKDYISVC

-312 GKDGRLVQT
+312 GEDGRLVQT

-356 TRDPFYVSLVEI
+356 TNDPFYDSLVEI
-368 DSQYANDREFVNHVY
+368 DSQYANDKEFVDQVY

-411 AFNMHP
+411 AYNIHT
-417 EIGRHMVGANVNGK
+417 EVGNNMVGAIINGK
-431 DVGIGEPL
+431 EAEIGKQL
-439 SHNDC
+439 KQNDNV
-444 IRIITAETSTGPQP
+444 RIITDDTSIGPNA
-458 SWLTKSATTVGKVR
+458 SWLTQTATTKAKRKIKEAIR
-472 IKLMLER
+472 I
-479 SRIANN
+479 

>member
-1 MNSLTL
+1 MEKLTL

-19 ENIGIVKKAY
+19 ENLEIVKKAY

-49 HPLNVAYILAEMH
+49 HPLNVAYILAEMY

-76 LEDTEITKEQIAQD
+76 LEDTEITKEQIAKD
-90 FNETVAYLVDGV
+90 FNETVSYLVDGV

-140 DRLHNMRTLQYKSEY
+140 DRLHNMRTLQYKSED
-155 KQKENAQET
+155 KQKENSQET

-174 LGLHVLKRELEDLSL
+174 IGLHVLKRELEDLSL
-189 QYINRDEYNRIKE
+189 QYINNDEYNRIKE

-207 AEDSKDCIRE
+207 AEDSKECIQE
-217 MLETINNLLNKENIP
+217 MLGTINDLLNNQNIP
-232 HKEKVRI
+232 HEEMVRI

-246 KKIQSGYRLTEI
+246 KKIQRGYRLTEI
-258 HDLLSLKIIVDDIKD
+258 HDLLSLKVIVDNIND
-273 CYPTLGAVHKEYK
+273 CYPTLRWIHWKYK
-286 PIDRKFKDYISRR
+286 PINRKFKDYISVC

-312 GKDGRLVQT
+312 GEDGRLVQT

-356 TRDPFYVSLVEI
+356 TNDPFYDSLVEI
-368 DSQYANDREFVNHVY
+368 DSQYANDKEFVDQVY

-405 ATPIDV
+405 STPIDV
-411 AFNMHP
+411 AYNIHT
-417 EIGRHMVGANVNGK
+417 EVGNNMVGAIINGK
-431 DVGIGEPL
+431 EAEIGKQL
-439 SHNDC
+439 KQNDNV
-444 IRIITAETSTGPQP
+444 RIITDDTSIGPNA
-458 SWLTKSATTVGKVR
+458 SWLTQTATTKAKRKIKEAIR
-472 IKLMLER
+472 I
-479 SRIANN
+479 

>member
-1 MNSLTL
+1 MEKLTL

-19 ENIGIVKKAY
+19 ENLEIVKKAY

-62 ADKDTICAALLHDT
+62 ADKDTICASLLHDT
-76 LEDTEITKEQIAQD
+76 LEDTEITKEQIAKD
-90 FNETVAYLVDGV
+90 FNETVSYLVDGV

-155 KQKENAQET
+155 KQKENSQET

-174 LGLHVLKRELEDLSL
+174 IGLHVLKRELEDLSL
-189 QYINRDEYNRIKE
+189 QYINNDEYNRIKE

-207 AEDSKDCIRE
+207 AEDSKECIQE
-217 MLETINNLLNKENIP
+217 MLGTINDLLNNQNIP
-232 HKEKVRI
+232 HEEMVRI

-246 KKIQSGYRLTEI
+246 KKIQRGYRLTEI
-258 HDLLSLKIIVDDIKD
+258 HDLLSLKVIVDNIND
-273 CYPTLGAVHKEYK
+273 CYPTLRWIHWKYK
-286 PIDRKFKDYISRR
+286 PINRKFKDYISVC

-312 GKDGRLVQT
+312 GEDGRLVQT

-356 TRDPFYVSLVEI
+356 TNDPFYDSLVEI
-368 DSQYANDREFVNHVY
+368 DSQYANDKEFVDQVY

-411 AFNMHP
+411 AYNIHT
-417 EIGRHMVGANVNGK
+417 EVGNNMVGAIINGK
-431 DVGIGEPL
+431 EAEIGKQL
-439 SHNDC
+439 KQNDNV
-444 IRIITAETSTGPQP
+444 RIITDDTSIGPNA
-458 SWLTKSATTVGKVR
+458 SWLTQTATTKAKRKIKEAIR
-472 IKLMLER
+472 I
-479 SRIANN
+479 

>member
-1 MNSLTL
+1 MEKLTL

-19 ENIGIVKKAY
+19 ENLEIVKKAY

-49 HPLNVAYILAEMH
+49 HPLNVAYILAEMY

-76 LEDTEITKEQIAQD
+76 LEDTEITKEQIAKD
-90 FNETVAYLVDGV
+90 FNETVSYLVDGV

-140 DRLHNMRTLQYKSEY
+140 DRLHNMRTLQYKSED
-155 KQKENAQET
+155 KQKENSQET

-174 LGLHVLKRELEDLSL
+174 IGLHVLKRELEDLSL
-189 QYINRDEYNRIKE
+189 QYINNDEYNRIKE

-207 AEDSKDCIRE
+207 AEDSKECIQE
-217 MLETINNLLNKENIP
+217 MLGTINDLLNNQNIP
-232 HKEKVRI
+232 HEKMVRI

-246 KKIQSGYRLTEI
+246 KKIQRGYRLTEI
-258 HDLLSLKIIVDDIKD
+258 HDLLSLKVIVDNIND
-273 CYPTLGAVHKEYK
+273 CYPTLRWIHWKYK
-286 PIDRKFKDYISRR
+286 PINRKFKDYISVC

-312 GKDGRLVQT
+312 GEDGRLVQT

-356 TRDPFYVSLVEI
+356 TNDPFYDSLVEI
-368 DSQYANDREFVNHVY
+368 DSQYANDKEFVDQVY

-411 AFNMHP
+411 AYNIHT
-417 EIGRHMVGANVNGK
+417 EVGNNMVGAIINGK
-431 DVGIGEPL
+431 EAEIGKQL
-439 SHNDC
+439 KQNDNV
-444 IRIITAETSTGPQP
+444 RIITDDTSIGPNA
-458 SWLTKSATTVGKVR
+458 SWLTQTATTKAKRKIKEAIR
-472 IKLMLER
+472 I
-479 SRIANN
+479 

>member
-1 MNSLTL
+1 MEKLTL
-7 NDLLA
+7 SDLLA

-19 ENIGIVKKAY
+19 ENLEIVKKAY

-49 HPLNVAYILAEMH
+49 HPLNVAYILAEMY

-76 LEDTEITKEQIAQD
+76 LEDTEITKEQIAKD
-90 FNETVAYLVDGV
+90 FNETVSYLVDGV

-140 DRLHNMRTLQYKSEY
+140 DRLHNMRTLQYKSED
-155 KQKENAQET
+155 KQKENSQET

-174 LGLHVLKRELEDLSL
+174 IGLHVLKRELEDLSL
-189 QYINRDEYNRIKE
+189 QYINNDEYNRIKE

-207 AEDSKDCIRE
+207 AEDSKECIQE
-217 MLETINNLLNKENIP
+217 MLGTINDLLNNQNIP
-232 HKEKVRI
+232 HEEMVRI

-246 KKIQSGYRLTEI
+246 KKIQRGYRLTEI
-258 HDLLSLKIIVDDIKD
+258 HDLLSLKVIVDNIND
-273 CYPTLGAVHKEYK
+273 CYPTLRWIHWKYK
-286 PIDRKFKDYISRR
+286 PINRKFKDYISVC

-312 GKDGRLVQT
+312 GEDGRLVQT

-356 TRDPFYVSLVEI
+356 TNDPFYDSLVEI
-368 DSQYANDREFVNHVY
+368 DSQYANDKEFVDQVY

-411 AFNMHP
+411 AYNIHT
-417 EIGRHMVGANVNGK
+417 EVGNNMVGAIINGK
-431 DVGIGEPL
+431 EAEIGKQL
-439 SHNDC
+439 KQNDNV
-444 IRIITAETSTGPQP
+444 RIITDDTSIGPNA
-458 SWLTKSATTVGKVR
+458 SWLTQTATTKAKRKIKEAIR
-472 IKLMLER
+472 I
-479 SRIANN
+479 

>member
-1 MNSLTL
+1 MEKLTL

-19 ENIGIVKKAY
+19 ENLEIVKKAY

-49 HPLNVAYILAEMH
+49 HPLNVAYILAEMY

-76 LEDTEITKEQIAQD
+76 LEDTEITKEQIAKD
-90 FNETVAYLVDGV
+90 FNETVSYLVDGV

-140 DRLHNMRTLQYKSEY
+140 DRLHNMRTLQYKSED
-155 KQKENAQET
+155 KQKENSQET

-174 LGLHVLKRELEDLSL
+174 IGLHVLKRELEDLSL
-189 QYINRDEYNRIKE
+189 QYINNDEYNRIKE

-207 AEDSKDCIRE
+207 AEDSKECIQE
-217 MLETINNLLNKENIP
+217 MLGTINDLLNNQNIP
-232 HKEKVRI
+232 HEEMVRI

-246 KKIQSGYRLTEI
+246 KKIQRGYRLTEI
-258 HDLLSLKIIVDDIKD
+258 HDLLSLKVIVDNIND
-273 CYPTLGAVHKEYK
+273 CYPKLRWIHWKYK
-286 PIDRKFKDYISRR
+286 PINRKFKDYISVC

-312 GKDGRLVQT
+312 GEDGRLVQT

-356 TRDPFYVSLVEI
+356 TNDPFYDSLVEI
-368 DSQYANDREFVNHVY
+368 DSQYANDKEFVDQVY

-411 AFNMHP
+411 AYNIHT
-417 EIGRHMVGANVNGK
+417 EVGNNMVGAIINGK
-431 DVGIGEPL
+431 EAEIGKQL
-439 SHNDC
+439 KQNDNV
-444 IRIITAETSTGPQP
+444 RIITDDTSIGPNA
-458 SWLTKSATTVGKVR
+458 SWLTQTATTKAKRKIKEAIR
-472 IKLMLER
+472 I
-479 SRIANN
+479 

>member
-1 MNSLTL
+1 MEKLTL
-7 NDLLA
+7 NYLLA

-19 ENIGIVKKAY
+19 ENLEIVKKAY

-76 LEDTEITKEQIAQD
+76 LEDTEITKEQIAKD
-90 FNETVAYLVDGV
+90 FNETVSYLVDGV

-155 KQKENAQET
+155 KQKENSQET

-174 LGLHVLKRELEDLSL
+174 IGLHVLKRELEDLSL
-189 QYINRDEYNRIKE
+189 QYINNDEYNRIKE

-207 AEDSKDCIRE
+207 AEDSKECIQE
-217 MLETINNLLNKENIP
+217 MLGTINDLLNNQNIP
-232 HKEKVRI
+232 HEEMVRI

-246 KKIQSGYRLTEI
+246 KKIQRGYRLTEI
-258 HDLLSLKIIVDDIKD
+258 HDLLSLKVIVDNIND
-273 CYPTLGAVHKEYK
+273 CYPTLRWIHWKYK
-286 PIDRKFKDYISRR
+286 PINRKFKDYISVC

-312 GKDGRLVQT
+312 GEDGRLVQT

-356 TRDPFYVSLVEI
+356 TNDPFYDSLVEI
-368 DSQYANDREFVNHVY
+368 DSQYANDKEFVDQVY

-411 AFNMHP
+411 AYNIHT
-417 EIGRHMVGANVNGK
+417 EVGNNMVGAIINGK
-431 DVGIGEPL
+431 EAEIGKQL
-439 SHNDC
+439 KQNDNV
-444 IRIITAETSTGPQP
+444 RIITDDTSIGPNA
-458 SWLTKSATTVGKVR
+458 SWLTQTATTKAKRKIKEAIR
-472 IKLMLER
+472 I
-479 SRIANN
+479 

>member
-1 MNSLTL
+1 MEKLTL

-19 ENIGIVKKAY
+19 ENLEIVKKAY

-49 HPLNVAYILAEMH
+49 HPLNVAYILAEMY

-76 LEDTEITKEQIAQD
+76 LEDTEITKEQIAKD
-90 FNETVAYLVDGV
+90 FNETVSYLVDGV

-140 DRLHNMRTLQYKSEY
+140 DRLHNMRTLQYKSED
-155 KQKENAQET
+155 KQKENSQET

-174 LGLHVLKRELEDLSL
+174 IGLHVLKRELEDLSL
-189 QYINRDEYNRIKE
+189 QYINNDEYNRIKE

-207 AEDSKDCIRE
+207 AEDSKECIQE
-217 MLETINNLLNKENIP
+217 MLGTINDLLNNQNIP
-232 HKEKVRI
+232 HEKMVRI

-246 KKIQSGYRLTEI
+246 KKIQRGYRLTEI
-258 HDLLSLKIIVDDIKD
+258 HDLLSLKVIVDNIND
-273 CYPTLGAVHKEYK
+273 CYPTLRWIHWKYK
-286 PIDRKFKDYISRR
+286 PINRKFKDYISVC

-312 GKDGRLVQT
+312 GEDGRLVQT

-356 TRDPFYVSLVEI
+356 TNDPFYDSLVEI
-368 DSQYANDREFVNHVY
+368 DSQYSNDKEFVDQVY

-411 AFNMHP
+411 AYNIHT
-417 EIGRHMVGANVNGK
+417 EVGNNMVGAIINGK
-431 DVGIGEPL
+431 EAEIGKQL
-439 SHNDC
+439 KQNDNV
-444 IRIITAETSTGPQP
+444 RIITDDTSIGPNA
-458 SWLTKSATTVGKVR
+458 SWLTQTATTKAKRKIKEAIR
-472 IKLMLER
+472 I
-479 SRIANN
+479 

>member
-1 MNSLTL
+1 MEKLTL

-19 ENIGIVKKAY
+19 ENLEIVKKAY

-76 LEDTEITKEQIAQD
+76 LEDTEITKEQIAKD

-155 KQKENAQET
+155 KQKENSQET

-174 LGLHVLKRELEDLSL
+174 IGLHVLKRELEDLSL
-189 QYINRDEYNRIKE
+189 QYINNDEYNRIKE

-207 AEDSKDCIRE
+207 AEDSKECIQE
-217 MLETINNLLNKENIP
+217 MLGTINDLLNNQNIP
-232 HKEKVRI
+232 HEEMVRI

-246 KKIQSGYRLTEI
+246 KKIQRGYRLTEI
-258 HDLLSLKIIVDDIKD
+258 HDLLSLKVIVDNIDD
-273 CYPTLGAVHKEYK
+273 CYPTLRWIHWKYK
-286 PIDRKFKDYISRR
+286 PINRKFKDYISVC

-312 GKDGRLVQT
+312 GEDGRLVQT

-356 TRDPFYVSLVEI
+356 TNDPFYDSLVEI
-368 DSQYANDREFVNHVY
+368 DSQYANDKEFVDQVY

-411 AFNMHP
+411 AYNIHTEVGNNIVGAIINGKEA
-417 EIGRHMVGANVNGK
+417 EIGKQLKQNDNV
-431 DVGIGEPL
+431 
-439 SHNDC
+439 
-444 IRIITAETSTGPQP
+444 RIITDDTSIGPNA
-458 SWLTKSATTVGKVR
+458 SWLTQTATTKAKRKIKEAIR
-472 IKLMLER
+472 I
-479 SRIANN
+479 

>member
-1 MNSLTL
+1 MEKLTL

-19 ENIGIVKKAY
+19 ENLEIVKKAY

-49 HPLNVAYILAEMH
+49 HPLNVAYILAEMY

-76 LEDTEITKEQIAQD
+76 LEDTEITKEQIAKD
-90 FNETVAYLVDGV
+90 FNETVSYLVDGV

-140 DRLHNMRTLQYKSEY
+140 DRLHNMRTLQYKSED
-155 KQKENAQET
+155 KQKENSQET

-174 LGLHVLKRELEDLSL
+174 IGLHVLKRELEDLSL
-189 QYINRDEYNRIKE
+189 QYINNDEYNRIKE

-207 AEDSKDCIRE
+207 AEDSKECIQE
-217 MLETINNLLNKENIP
+217 MLGTINDLLNNQNIP
-232 HKEKVRI
+232 HEEMVRI

-246 KKIQSGYRLTEI
+246 KTIQRGYRLTEI
-258 HDLLSLKIIVDDIKD
+258 HDLLSLKVIVDNIND
-273 CYPTLGAVHKEYK
+273 CYPTLRWIHWKYK
-286 PIDRKFKDYISRR
+286 PINRKFKDYISVC

-312 GKDGRLVQT
+312 GEDGRLVQT

-356 TRDPFYVSLVEI
+356 TNDPFYDSLVEI
-368 DSQYANDREFVNHVY
+368 DSQYANDKEFVDQVY

-411 AFNMHP
+411 AYNIHT
-417 EIGRHMVGANVNGK
+417 EVGNNMVGAIINGK
-431 DVGIGEPL
+431 EAEIGKQL
-439 SHNDC
+439 KQNDNV
-444 IRIITAETSTGPQP
+444 RIITDDTSIGPNA
-458 SWLTKSATTVGKVR
+458 SWLTQTATTKAKRKIKEAIR
-472 IKLMLER
+472 I
-479 SRIANN
+479 

>member
-1 MNSLTL
+1 MEKLTL

-19 ENIGIVKKAY
+19 ENLEIVKKAY

-49 HPLNVAYILAEMH
+49 HPLNVAYILAEMY

-76 LEDTEITKEQIAQD
+76 LEDTEITKEQIAKD
-90 FNETVAYLVDGV
+90 FNETVSYLVDGV

-155 KQKENAQET
+155 KQKENSQET

-174 LGLHVLKRELEDLSL
+174 IGLHVLKRELEDLSL
-189 QYINRDEYNRIKE
+189 QYINNDEYNRIKE

-207 AEDSKDCIRE
+207 AEDSKECIQE
-217 MLETINNLLNKENIP
+217 MLGTINDLLNNQNIP
-232 HKEKVRI
+232 HEEMVRI

-246 KKIQSGYRLTEI
+246 KKIQRGYRLTEI
-258 HDLLSLKIIVDDIKD
+258 HDLLSLKVIVDNIND
-273 CYPTLGAVHKEYK
+273 CYPTLRWIHWKYK
-286 PIDRKFKDYISRR
+286 PINRKFKDYISVC

-312 GKDGRLVQT
+312 GEDGRLVQT

-356 TRDPFYVSLVEI
+356 TNDPFYDSLVEI
-368 DSQYANDREFVNHVY
+368 DSQYANDKEFVDQVY

-411 AFNMHP
+411 AYNIHT
-417 EIGRHMVGANVNGK
+417 EVGNNMVGAIINGK
-431 DVGIGEPL
+431 EAEIGKQL
-439 SHNDC
+439 KQNDNV
-444 IRIITAETSTGPQP
+444 RIITDDTSIGPNA
-458 SWLTKSATTVGKVR
+458 SWLTQTATTKAKRKIKEAIR
-472 IKLMLER
+472 I
-479 SRIANN
+479 

>member
-1 MNSLTL
+1 MEKLTL

-19 ENIGIVKKAY
+19 ENLEIVKKAY

-76 LEDTEITKEQIAQD
+76 LEDTEITKEQIAKD
-90 FNETVAYLVDGV
+90 FNETVSYLVDGV

-155 KQKENAQET
+155 KQKENSQET

-174 LGLHVLKRELEDLSL
+174 IGLHVLKRELEDLSL
-189 QYINRDEYNRIKE
+189 QYINNDEYNRIKE

-207 AEDSKDCIRE
+207 AEDSKECIQE
-217 MLETINNLLNKENIP
+217 MLGTINDLLNNQNIP
-232 HKEKVRI
+232 HEEMVRI

-246 KKIQSGYRLTEI
+246 KKIQRGYRLTEI
-258 HDLLSLKIIVDDIKD
+258 HDLLSLKVIVDNIND
-273 CYPTLGAVHKEYK
+273 CYPTLRWIHWKYK
-286 PIDRKFKDYISRR
+286 PINRKFKDYISVC

-312 GKDGRLVQT
+312 GEDGRLVQT

-356 TRDPFYVSLVEI
+356 TNDPFYDSLVEI
-368 DSQYANDREFVNHVY
+368 DSQYANDKEFVDQVY

-411 AFNMHP
+411 AYNIHT
-417 EIGRHMVGANVNGK
+417 EVGNNMVGAIINGK
-431 DVGIGEPL
+431 EAEIGKQL
-439 SHNDC
+439 KQNDNV
-444 IRIITAETSTGPQP
+444 RIITDDTSIGPNA
-458 SWLTKSATTVGKVR
+458 SWLTQTATTKAKRKIKEAIR
-472 IKLMLER
+472 I
-479 SRIANN
+479 

>member
-1 MNSLTL
+1 MEKLTL

-19 ENIGIVKKAY
+19 ENLEIVKKAY

-76 LEDTEITKEQIAQD
+76 LEDTEITKEQIAKD
-90 FNETVAYLVDGV
+90 FNETVSYLVDGV

-155 KQKENAQET
+155 KQKENSQET

-174 LGLHVLKRELEDLSL
+174 IGLHVLKRELEDLSL
-189 QYINRDEYNRIKE
+189 QYINNDEYNRIKE

-207 AEDSKDCIRE
+207 AEDSKECIQE
-217 MLETINNLLNKENIP
+217 MLGTINDLLNNQNIP
-232 HKEKVRI
+232 HEEMVRI

-246 KKIQSGYRLTEI
+246 KKIQRGYRLTEI
-258 HDLLSLKIIVDDIKD
+258 HDLLSLKVIVDNIND
-273 CYPTLGAVHKEYK
+273 CYPTLRWIHWKYK
-286 PIDRKFKDYISRR
+286 PINRKFKDYISVC

-312 GKDGRLVQT
+312 GEDGRLVQT

-356 TRDPFYVSLVEI
+356 TNDPFYDSLVEI
-368 DSQYANDREFVNHVY
+368 DSQYANDKEFVDQVY

-411 AFNMHP
+411 TYNIHT
-417 EIGRHMVGANVNGK
+417 EVGNNMVGAIINGK
-431 DVGIGEPL
+431 EAEIGKQL
-439 SHNDC
+439 KQNDNV
-444 IRIITAETSTGPQP
+444 RIITDDTSIGPNA
-458 SWLTKSATTVGKVR
+458 SWLTQTATTKAKRKIKEAIR
-472 IKLMLER
+472 I
-479 SRIANN
+479 